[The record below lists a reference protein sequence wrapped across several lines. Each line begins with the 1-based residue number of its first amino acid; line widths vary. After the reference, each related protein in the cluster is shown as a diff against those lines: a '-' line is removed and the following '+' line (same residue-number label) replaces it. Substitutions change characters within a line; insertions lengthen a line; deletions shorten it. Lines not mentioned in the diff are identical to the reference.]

1 MRILL
6 NQKKLKNLKT
16 ASGNRTTFDY
26 LPNESSHV
34 TKYERGAT
42 LSL

>member
-16 ASGNRTTFDY
+16 TSENRTTFDY
-26 LPNESSHV
+26 LPTESSHV
-34 TKYERGAT
+34 TKYEPGAT